1 MKVFKTTTLSL
12 EEQDIKIQPNDADKG
27 VMLSFSECDGSHY
40 SGGLYL
46 NEFELEELITSLREM
61 MNYVKS

>member
-12 EEQDIKIQPNDADKG
+12 EEQDITIQPNETYNG
-27 VMLSFSECDGSHY
+27 VMLSFSECDGSHD
-40 SGGLYL
+40 SGVLYL
-46 NEFELEELITSLREM
+46 NEFELEALITSLREM